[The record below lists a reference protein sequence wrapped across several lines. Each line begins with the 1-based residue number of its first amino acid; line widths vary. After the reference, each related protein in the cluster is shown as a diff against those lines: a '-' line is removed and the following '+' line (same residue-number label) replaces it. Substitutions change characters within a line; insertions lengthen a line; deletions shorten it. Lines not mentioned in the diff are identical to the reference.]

1 MRGIIKEA
9 KKPGKRPVSWP
20 AAIDLFETHLRA
32 RHVSPRTL
40 EGALADV
47 KHFESYLGEPHSPP
61 RPDEITPHD
70 LRGYQA
76 DLFSGAA
83 TGRPLSAGTVA
94 RITSNLAGFFKLLEA
109 EGHVAAGPTSGLE
122 RPKLSKRGP
131 GVTLTIKEVEA
142 LLGACDELT
151 PEGLRDRALLEV
163 LYATGLRRA
172 EVIALDVSDLDR
184 AEHEIRV
191 RHGKG
196 DKARVVPLI
205 RSAWEPL
212 DSYLERARP
221 VLASKHPDSFT
232 AVFLTSRG
240 RRLNVMSFPRLFRS
254 LAAKAG
260 IKKRVTPHVW
270 RRTFATHLLK
280 GKVSLRHIQALLGHE
295 RLDTTAAYLGL
306 DRDELRREILLHHP
320 RERLNP

>member
-1 MRGIIKEA
+1 MPTPTRR
-9 KKPGKRPVSWP
+9 KKPSAIRWED
-20 AAIDLFETHLRA
+20 AIDLFETHLRA
-32 RHVSPRTL
+32 RRVSPRTL

-47 KHFESYLGEPHSPP
+47 KHLEVYLAERRSPP
-61 RPDEITPHD
+61 RPGEMTPQD

-83 TGRPLSAGTVA
+83 TGRALVAGTVA
-94 RITSNLAGFFKLLEA
+94 RITSNLAGFFKLLAA
-109 EGHVAAGPTSGLE
+109 EGYVRGSPASGLE
-122 RPKLSKRGP
+122 RPRLPKRGP
-131 GVTLTIKEVEA
+131 GTTLTVKEVEA
-142 LLGACDELT
+142 LLGACDRTT

-172 EVIALDVSDLDR
+172 EVTALDLADVDR
-184 AEHEIRV
+184 VEREIHV

-196 DKARVVPLI
+196 DKARVVPLT

-212 DSYLERARP
+212 AGYLERGRP
-221 VLASKHPDSFT
+221 ALTSQHPDSFGV
-232 AVFLTSRG
+232 VFLTARG
-240 RRLNVMSFPRLFRS
+240 QRLNVMSFPRLFRA

-280 GKVSLRHIQALLGHE
+280 GKVSLRHIQELLGHE
-295 RLDTTAAYLGL
+295 RLDTTALYLGL
-306 DRDELRREILLHHP
+306 DREELRREILLHHP
-320 RERLNP
+320 RERLDP